1 MCAGVDERKKNYSPL
16 SKQISKKIFRIKRVS
31 SDWQADMSV
40 KDRTAETTPTVKTNE
55 SRYNRFF
62 FDVKRWYLLEKLNGV
77 TFCWSLTAL
86 LI

>member
-1 MCAGVDERKKNYSPL
+1 MCAGVAERKKNYSPL

-62 FDVKRWYLLEKLNGV
+62 FDV
-77 TFCWSLTAL
+77 
-86 LI
+86 

>member
-1 MCAGVDERKKNYSPL
+1 MCAGVAERKKITVPFQNKY
-16 SKQISKKIFRIKRVS
+16 KKIFRIKRVS

-62 FDVKRWYLLEKLNGV
+62 FDVKRSYLPEKV
-77 TFCWSLTAL
+77 ERF
-86 LI
+86 